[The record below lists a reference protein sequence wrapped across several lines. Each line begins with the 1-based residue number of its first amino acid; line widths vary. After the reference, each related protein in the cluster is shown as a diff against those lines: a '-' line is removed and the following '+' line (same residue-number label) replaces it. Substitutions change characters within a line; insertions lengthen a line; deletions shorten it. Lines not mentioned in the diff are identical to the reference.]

1 MIRSFGD
8 RGTRELFKRG
18 RCRKLPPDIWRR
30 VLRKLEMIDKAE
42 SLNDLKVPP
51 GNRLEPLKGDR
62 AGYYSIRINDQWRIT
77 FKFEDGDAFE
87 VRVEDYRS

>member
-8 RGTRELFKRG
+8 RETRELFKTG

-30 VLRKLEMIDKAE
+30 ALRKLEMVDKAE
-42 SLNDLKVPP
+42 SLSDLKVPP

-62 AGYYSIRINDQWRIT
+62 ADYYSIRINDQWRIT

-87 VRVEDYRS
+87 VKVEDYHG